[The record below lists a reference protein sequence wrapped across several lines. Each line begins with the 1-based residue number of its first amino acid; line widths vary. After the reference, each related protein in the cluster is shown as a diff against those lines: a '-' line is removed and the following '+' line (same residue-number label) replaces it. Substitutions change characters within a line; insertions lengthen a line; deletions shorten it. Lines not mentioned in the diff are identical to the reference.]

1 MSVKSLGLPADFDGP
16 AAMEAIK
23 GKVLAEG
30 KLDAIYV
37 TNPAKGAKVPAM

>member
-37 TNPAKGAKVPAM
+37 TNPAKGAKVPAR